1 MNEDSLIAGH
11 GASRWAAGSAGSA
24 TLEYVFITIFGL
36 ILTTG
41 AMKIL
46 HSLYINKLDKINQ
59 ELQLDLDMD
68 SLKIDGFF

>member
-1 MNEDSLIAGH
+1 MIFFKNKS
-11 GASRWAAGSAGSA
+11 SGSA

-46 HSLYINKLDKINQ
+46 HSLYINKLSKINQ

-68 SLKIDGFF
+68 SLKIDGFFWNEKHSGDP